1 LIGGSPGL
9 LIILQAQRRYTQDY
23 HTHLSQI
30 ASSTTSTFSYDHTGD
45 RAQFSDGTRNPH
57 IANKYYNVAGLD
69 NIRHIF
75 ANGMLIVTMATNGA
89 NATRGHSAF
98 LRNY

>member
-1 LIGGSPGL
+1 L
-9 LIILQAQRRYTQDY
+9 T
-23 HTHLSQI
+23 QI

-45 RAQFSDGTRNPH
+45 RAQFSDGTRNRH

-75 ANGMLIVTMATNGA
+75 ANGMLVATIATNGA
-89 NATRGHSAF
+89 NSTRGHSAF
-98 LRNY
+98 LRQY